1 MERENFDKVKPR
13 FSSRI
18 EKIMSKELF
27 DQSIYNP
34 TNIKNSKE
42 INRSISSIK
51 LPSSENILM
60 SIEKKVDSDLLKNN
74 NQGK

>member
-1 MERENFDKVKPR
+1 
-13 FSSRI
+13 
-18 EKIMSKELF
+18 MSKELF